1 DLGRI
6 YLRNRNGQLVRL
18 DNVARFRE
26 AIGPAVIARYDL
38 QYAATFYA
46 TPSVPLG
53 EAVARVRD
61 AAQRVLP
68 IGYTV
73 SFTGEAEQLEK
84 TSSAAFFTFAL
95 ALILLY
101 MVLASQ
107 FNSFVQPLL
116 IMLAVPLAVIGG
128 VFALWLSQPLAALGA
143 SLGFEM

>member
-1 DLGRI
+1 
-6 YLRNRNGQLVRL
+6 
-18 DNVARFRE
+18 
-26 AIGPAVIARYDL
+26 
-38 QYAATFYA
+38 
-46 TPSVPLG
+46 
-53 EAVARVRD
+53 
-61 AAQRVLP
+61 RVLP

-84 TSSAAFFTFAL
+84 TSSAAIFTFAL

-143 SLGFEM
+143 SLGFEMRIHSLNIYSMIGLVLLIG